1 MPARLSAFVIWAL
14 FAATAVYWGLHLAV
28 HAGAVPAHAVA
39 LGDTS
44 AGRADL
50 TRLLGAPP
58 VDAVAAAAAP
68 EAAARFHLLGIM
80 AQKRTHAAGPS
91 HGGLALIAVDGKP
104 ARAYAV
110 GAHLDSELVL
120 QSVSMRTA
128 SIGPAQ
134 GEHVVVLEVP
144 PLAAPATGTLPP
156 FRPSGPAAP
165 VAHPAPA
172 MPAAPMQ
179 VPAAAPGVPQP
190 PVIAPAAAVPL
201 QQQAGALTR

>member
-1 MPARLSAFVIWAL
+1 MSARLSAFVIWAL

-58 VDAVAAAAAP
+58 VDAVVAAAAP

-80 AQKRTHAAGPS
+80 VQKRTHAAGPS

-110 GAHLDSELVL
+110 GAHLDAELVL

-134 GEHVVVLEVP
+134 GEHIVVLEVP
-144 PLAAPATGTLPP
+144 PLAAAATGTLPP
-156 FRPSGPAAP
+156 LRPSGPTAPAAHPGPIVPAAP
-165 VAHPAPA
+165 
-172 MPAAPMQ
+172 MPAAP
-179 VPAAAPGVPQP
+179 PGVPQP

-201 QQQAGALTR
+201 QQDPGALTQ